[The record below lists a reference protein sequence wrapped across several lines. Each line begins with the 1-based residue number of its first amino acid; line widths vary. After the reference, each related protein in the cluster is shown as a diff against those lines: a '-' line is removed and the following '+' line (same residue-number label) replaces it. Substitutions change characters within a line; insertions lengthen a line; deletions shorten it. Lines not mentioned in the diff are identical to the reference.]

1 MEHFCFKDALSLAFQ
16 SASSEHYLTIKNSV
30 LRKKRLK
37 ELFDIA
43 EEIYEEAKKRGLK
56 TD

>member
-16 SASSEHYLTIKNSV
+16 SASSEHYLTIKNSA